1 MSADILA
8 LVTLTLMEIV
18 LGIDNIIFLAIV
30 AGRVPREQQAR
41 ARRIGLVVAL
51 GTRLALLA
59 VLFKLTELSDVIVFH
74 LSSLGLP
81 EGWLPEKVDAISIK
95 DLVLLVGGAFL
106 IGKSTV
112 EIHHKLEGDE
122 EEHGAGGTTTF
133 ASAIVQIALLDIVF
147 SLDSVI
153 TAIGMAS
160 KIWVMVVAMCLA
172 VGVMLIF
179 AGRIADFVARHPT
192 IKILALAFLILIG
205 VMLVAEGLGQHI
217 SKGYIYFAMAFS
229 VVVELLNLRVRAKRG
244 PVELRDDKMPPDAAS
259 TP

>member
-1 MSADILA
+1 MSGDIIA

-30 AGRVPREQQAR
+30 AGRLPKDQQAL
-41 ARRIGLVVAL
+41 ARRVGLVVAL
-51 GTRLALLA
+51 GTRLALLGL
-59 VLFKLTELSDVIVFH
+59 LFFLTHLDEVIVFR

-81 EGWLPEKVDAISIK
+81 AEWMPEKVNDISIK
-95 DLVLLVGGAFL
+95 DLVLLVGGVFL

-122 EEHGAGGTTTF
+122 GEGGGGGKTTF
-133 ASAIVQIALLDIVF
+133 ASAIVQIAILDVVF

-153 TAIGMAS
+153 TAIGMAGEV
-160 KIWVMVVAMCLA
+160 WVMVAAMCLA
-172 VGVMLIF
+172 VGVMLVF

-192 IKILALAFLILIG
+192 IKVLALAFLILIG

-229 VVVELLNLRVRAKRG
+229 VAVEMINLRVRAKKAG
-244 PVELRDDKMPPDAAS
+244 
-259 TP
+259 

>member
-1 MSADILA
+1 MSADIIA

-30 AGRVPREQQAR
+30 AGRVPKEQQAR
-41 ARRIGLVVAL
+41 ARQVGLVVAL
-51 GTRLALLA
+51 GTRLALLGL
-59 VLFKLTELSDVIVFH
+59 LFFLSHLDQTIVFR
-74 LSSLGLP
+74 LSWLGLP
-81 EGWLPEKVDAISIK
+81 AEWMPESVNDISIK
-95 DLVLLVGGAFL
+95 DLVLLVGGVFL

-122 EEHGAGGTTTF
+122 EQGGAGGTTTF

-153 TAIGMAS
+153 TAIGMARE
-160 KIWVMVVAMCLA
+160 IWVMVVAMCLA

-179 AGRIADFVARHPT
+179 AGRIAEFVSRHPT

-229 VVVELLNLRVRAKRG
+229 VAVEMMNLRVRAKRE
-244 PVELRDDKMPPDAAS
+244 PVALHDDKMPRE
-259 TP
+259 